1 MFVKILTTDVI
12 NLIGN
17 IIMCLTSYW
26 LIIFSISQFVVTDN
40 NTLRDQ
46 KKNVL
51 ISDKSSYL
59 CFFRKQFRKYF
70 IFQVKLSTLCSQ
82 LSFLKETKKKNEKIF
97 TLQYINCRQ
106 FVFITEYDLITPYK
120 SFHSLPLVEVG
131 QYFVEVLWWNL
142 GCFPLYQVKYVKYCC
157 FFFTDS
163 SLWIWETW

>member
-1 MFVKILTTDVI
+1 MIIFVKILTADVI
-12 NLIGN
+12 NLISN
-17 IIMCLTSYW
+17 IIMCLTFYW

-51 ISDKSSYL
+51 ITDKSSYL

-131 QYFVEVLWWNL
+131 QYFVENL
-142 GCFPLYQVKYVKYCC
+142 TNLVNLI
-157 FFFTDS
+157 T
-163 SLWIWETW
+163 IW